1 VCRSVSWA
9 RSRSNATLLTDRYS
23 ETRWTPISEGPRG
36 EPEGSRSAHPHM
48 SVHRWWV
55 LITLSLGIITIAGGR
70 ARAEEMISVLTP
82 YK

>member
-1 VCRSVSWA
+1 MCVVGA
-9 RSRSNATLLTDRYS
+9 FTDGNATLLTDRYS

-55 LITLSLGIITIAGGR
+55 LITLSLGIITIALVGGR
-70 ARAEEMISVLTP
+70 ARRR
-82 YK
+82 